1 MSLRLVLLITAG
13 LILACSALGHAQVLA
28 DSAGVRRVSYP
39 RTAQPRSTWHLS
51 DQPLLVVGAGEDAST
66 EFSAVR
72 GVVRLSG
79 GGVAIANGG
88 TNEIRIF
95 ASDGAFVRS
104 LGRTGGGPGEFQR
117 ITRLLRTGDT
127 LVGVDGDSRA
137 HVFDPNGRLLRSLRP
152 ARRAGSGSPQRI
164 GLGARATTWVLVSDA
179 SPTAEREH
187 QVITQTLTQSDV
199 AGDSLNAI
207 VAFASYRTRLV
218 QGKPIRLLLD
228 AGGVAA
234 ASEYGACLGYSD
246 RFAITCYD
254 RLGRARL
261 RLVRETD
268 ARAIREEER
277 ALVRQAYLD
286 ANRDAPPQIRQQM
299 VQAVNAFPFASDA
312 PRFSRLLLRP
322 DGELWVSPFDP
333 GFGLPGPGAP
343 LAPSTTHTWSV
354 FAPDGTLLAAVPLPA
369 RFVPYEVGRDYVAG
383 VAFDEDDVERV
394 VVWGLRR

>member
-1 MSLRLVLLITAG
+1 MTGR
-13 LILACSALGHAQVLA
+13 SALGQAQVLA

-51 DQPLLVVGAGEDAST
+51 DQPLLDIVSGEDAAS

-79 GGVAIANGG
+79 GRVAAANGG
-88 TNEIRIF
+88 SNEIRVF

-104 LGRTGGGPGEFQR
+104 FGRAGGGPGEFQR

-137 HVFDPNGRLLRSLRP
+137 QVFDPNGRLLRSLRR
-152 ARRAGSGSPQRI
+152 ARRTGSGSPQRI
-164 GLGARATTWVLVSDA
+164 GLGAGATSWVLVSDA
-179 SPTAEREH
+179 SPTVDREH
-187 QVITQTLTQSDV
+187 QVVTQTLTRSDV
-199 AGDSLNAI
+199 AGDSLHPV
-207 VAFASYRTRLV
+207 VAFVSYRTRLI
-218 QGKPIRLLLD
+218 QGKPTRLLLD
-228 AGGVAA
+228 AGGAAA
-234 ASEYGACLGYSD
+234 ASEYGACLGFSD
-246 RFAITCYD
+246 RFAITCYN
-254 RLGRARL
+254 RLGQARL
-261 RLVRETD
+261 RIVRETD

-299 VQAVNAFPFASDA
+299 VKAVNDFPFATEA
-312 PRFSRLLLRP
+312 PSFSRLLLRP

-354 FAPDGTLLAAVPLPA
+354 FAPDGTWLAVVPLPA

-383 VAFDEDDVERV
+383 VAFDEDDTERV